1 VVFQLLN
8 QLHLK
13 KPKKKRYLLDRNF
26 KIGKKSY
33 NIGKYF
39 TKPFERLFVSMGN
52 GIRVDAFLKVA
63 EKWYEEGK
71 TFETNPED
79 FKALANAIN
88 NSTGRANLPPAMER
102 ARDIIGAGIWS
113 PQLMATRFNI
123 LGISDVVSPFFGR
136 KGYYAGLTPE
146 VRKAEIA
153 GTAKMIGF
161 GLSMMLLAYWSG
173 ADDVDFDP
181 TSPTFGTVR
190 IGNKRIPMFSNFTKY
205 VRSIVQLALGV
216 QKVEGEYKPKGRGET
231 VVRFFRSSTPPA
243 TGTLVDVITG
253 KDYMG
258 RPVTAEGVV
267 KNLAYPISMEAI
279 GKELRRDGA
288 LGAISGLAQF
298 FGWNISDERDYVK
311 REDKPF
317 EVKDPSTFKKREATA
332 AEMEQF
338 KKRRDEIYEE
348 MADEYEK
355 NNVSLFIDLEGK
367 VKLSSGS
374 ASQEEFDQWK
384 ELYFNE
390 LNRDQVKEL
399 YKLIMKK
406 ASKQAKNDLELE
418 VEEEKEE

>member
-1 VVFQLLN
+1 
-8 QLHLK
+8 
-13 KPKKKRYLLDRNF
+13 
-26 KIGKKSY
+26 
-33 NIGKYF
+33 
-39 TKPFERLFVSMGN
+39 
-52 GIRVDAFLKVA
+52 
-63 EKWYEEGK
+63 
-71 TFETNPED
+71 
-79 FKALANAIN
+79 
-88 NSTGRANLPPAMER
+88 
-102 ARDIIGAGIWS
+102 
-113 PQLMATRFNI
+113 
-123 LGISDVVSPFFGR
+123 
-136 KGYYAGLTPE
+136 
-146 VRKAEIA
+146 
-153 GTAKMIGF
+153 
-161 GLSMMLLAYWSG
+161 
-173 ADDVDFDP
+173 
-181 TSPTFGTVR
+181 
-190 IGNKRIPMFSNFTKY
+190 
-205 VRSIVQLALGV
+205 
-216 QKVEGEYKPKGRGET
+216 
-231 VVRFFRSSTPPA
+231 
-243 TGTLVDVITG
+243 
-253 KDYMG
+253 MG